1 VSDIRFTISVYEYE
15 KDGRAVA
22 DWREDDRFDVLT
34 DLAMLLFPDVDVSA
48 EGIQEKADTT

>member
-1 VSDIRFTISVYEYE
+1 MSDIRFTINVSDYE

-34 DLAMLLFPDVDVSA
+34 DLAMLLFSDVDVNTDGLIS
-48 EGIQEKADTT
+48 